1 MSRKSCFVFSIVLPL
16 LFLQGTLAVSA
27 QTKPAE
33 SLDSEVRPFSDMTLE
48 IALPEQTVL
57 ALQPIPIIVKQVNNT
72 NQPVMGY
79 GGIEFGL
86 TPIAFYVK
94 RNGSNE
100 RVSIGHQSP
109 VLTYLFVN
117 NNPVAPGKSS
127 ETKGLITMGL
137 KTHFPEPGIYEIQA
151 ELSGIGDG
159 SHRIKSNKVSVEI
172 KTPTGINSAAYNL
185 IKNSPR
191 PDFFFNGA
199 QFDQLKDILETLT
212 VMHPNTPYAKN
223 SAYVLG
229 RTYFGRKQYA
239 QALTNFIRLENDNNF
254 IFREKVREYLREL
267 RRVLQIQQTTE
278 RENQ

>member
-1 MSRKSCFVFSIVLPL
+1 MLRKDYSLA
-16 LFLQGTLAVSA
+16 LFLLVVFLQNAASVSP
-27 QTKPAE
+27 QTKPA
-33 SLDSEVRPFSDMTLE
+33 DSPDSQVRPFSDMTLE
-48 IALPEQTVL
+48 IALPEQTAL
-57 ALQPIPIIVKQVNNT
+57 ALQPIPIIVKQINNT

-79 GGIEFGL
+79 GEIEFGL

-94 RNGSNE
+94 KNGSNE
-100 RVSIGHQSP
+100 RVAIGHQSP
-109 VLTYLFVN
+109 VLQRLVTISR
-117 NNPVAPGKSS
+117 PVAPGRFS

-137 KTHFPEPGIYEIQA
+137 KTHFLEPGIYEIQA
-151 ELSGIGDG
+151 ELSSLGER
-159 SHRIKSNKVSVEI
+159 SQRIQSNKVTVEI

-229 RTYFGRKQYA
+229 RTYFGRKQYQ
-239 QALTNFIRLENDNNF
+239 QALINFMRLENDNSF

-267 RRVLQIQQTTE
+267 RRILQIQQTVE
-278 RENQ
+278 KENQ